1 MGADMNDTDVSL
13 EEYRALA
20 EIRYQIRWFV
30 HFSEQI
36 ARAAGIES
44 QQHQV
49 LLALKGLL
57 EGKQAT
63 ISYLAERLQLQ
74 HHSMV
79 ELIDR
84 LVERDFVQRRRD
96 ETDQRRVIVDLTPR
110 GDEVLRELSLS
121 HRDELQTA
129 GPALVEALNAL
140 LTNKVL
146 QTEHYQSNIHER
158 VGETPGSKHNG
169 RSK

>member
-1 MGADMNDTDVSL
+1 MRSDDTDISL
-13 EEYRALA
+13 RDYQALA
-20 EIRYQIRWFV
+20 EIRYQIRCFL

-36 ARAAGIES
+36 ARTAGIES

-49 LLALKGLL
+49 MLTLKGLP

-84 LVERDFVQRRRD
+84 LVERNFVQRHRD
-96 ETDQRRVIVDLTPR
+96 EADQRRVIVALTPH
-110 GDEVLRELSLS
+110 GEKVLRDLSLS
-121 HRDELQTA
+121 HRNELQTA
-129 GPALVEALNAL
+129 GPALVQALKAL
-140 LTNKVL
+140 ITTGAVPVEQQIN
-146 QTEHYQSNIHER
+146 TDER
-158 VGETPGSKHNG
+158 HRETQGDTWE
-169 RSK
+169 